1 MRLLILSDLH
11 LEVWRQNAPPIRLE
25 QSRPEVVILAGDIGR
40 PAEVVPWAAQHFAG
54 RPVLLVPG
62 NHEAYG
68 NSWEGAMRELAQ
80 LTRALPDVHLLDRG
94 EFVIDDV
101 RFLGAT
107 LWTDYALFGAA
118 MTELAM
124 TAALPVMADYR
135 RITVEHGGVHD
146 MRPADTVRLH
156 QRDLAWLRE
165 RLHTPFSG
173 RTVVVTHMAPSM
185 HSVAPRFADDPVSA
199 AFASRLDELATQADL
214 WVHGHTHDS
223 FDYRLQGCRVVCN
236 PCGYVRRDGLPENPQ
251 FDPQLIVDI

>member
-11 LEVWRQNAPPIRLE
+11 LEVWRHDAPPILPR
-25 QSRPEVVILAGDIGR
+25 QSRPDVVVLAGDIGP
-40 PAEVVPWAAQHFAG
+40 PAEVLHWAGRHFAG
-54 RPVLLVPG
+54 LPVLFVPG

-68 NSWEGAMRELAQ
+68 NSWEGAMRELARQ
-80 LTRALPDVHLLDRG
+80 ARDLPDVHLLDRA
-94 EFVIDDV
+94 ELVIGQV

-107 LWTDYALFGAA
+107 LWTDYALFGPS
-118 MTELAM
+118 MTALAM
-124 TAALPVMADYR
+124 AAALPVMADYR

-146 MRPADTVRLH
+146 MRPEDTVSLH

-165 RLHTPFSG
+165 RLHAPFPG

-185 HSVAPRFADDPVSA
+185 HSVAPRYADDPVSA
-199 AFASRLDELATQADL
+199 AFASRLDELATLADL

-236 PCGYVRRDGLPENPQ
+236 PCGYMRRDGSPENAR
-251 FDPQLIVDI
+251 FDPQFIVEI

>member
-11 LEVWRQNAPPIRLE
+11 RKVWRQNAPPIELAH
-25 QSRPEVVILAGDIGR
+25 SRPDVVILAGDIGH
-40 PAEVVPWAAQHFAG
+40 PAEVIPWAAGQFG
-54 RPVLLVPG
+54 DLPVLFVAG

-80 LTRALPDVHLLDRG
+80 HARQAPNVHVLDRDELIMG
-94 EFVIDDV
+94 DV

-118 MTELAM
+118 LSELAM
-124 TAALPVMADYR
+124 AAALPVMADYR
-135 RITVEHGGVHD
+135 RITVEQDGPHP
-146 MRPADTVRLH
+146 MRPSDTVRLH

-165 RLHTPFSG
+165 CLQTPFSG

-185 HSVAPRFADDPVSA
+185 HSVAPRYADDPVSA
-199 AFASRLDELATQADL
+199 AFASRLDELAALAQL

-223 FDYRLQGCRVVCN
+223 FDYPLQGCRVVCN
-236 PCGYVRRDGLPENPQ
+236 PCGYMRGDGTPENAR
-251 FDPQLIVDI
+251 FDPQLVVEI